1 MSNHSLRQAAISD
14 NHSVILIADIIE
26 LNQASRMSDRPNRLQ
41 ESVTPPSPR
50 PEPEGGPPEAALM
63 RRFARLDQPVRF
75 LKGVG
80 PKMAERLAR
89 KDLTTIEDLLYFLPR
104 RYEDRR
110 NLKPLGQIV
119 AGRRETVV
127 GKVVRSG
134 LTSSGY
140 RHQFE
145 VTLKDDSG
153 TMTVRWIR
161 GRFAYLHGI
170 FRVGVTV
177 ILTGDVRSVSSGLE
191 MIHPDFETLDGDD
204 EKDRLPFSRIVP
216 VYSETEGLPQKTIR
230 RIMGGLV
237 ASHADDLVSPIPA
250 SVCRRQRLMD
260 MPEAVRR
267 AHFPDQDEEMDDLN
281 GMRSAAR
288 RRIVFDEFFFFQLG
302 MALRYRENVTEP
314 GCPLDT
320 RGPMLKRFF
329 EALPFRMTPAQERVW
344 SEIAHDL
351 DRSSPMNRLLQGDVG
366 SGKTVVALAALVTA
380 CQNGFQ
386 AALMAP
392 TEVLAAQH
400 HRTIRRWLQPLG
412 IEAELLTGSLT
423 ARERQSVYGGMQR
436 GAIPVAVGTQA
447 LIQASVSFH
456 RLGLIVIDE
465 QHRFGVLQRGSL
477 RGKGRHPHVLVMTAT
492 PIPRTL
498 AMTLYGDLDVSIID
512 GLPPGKKPIL
522 TRVLTEG
529 QRSSAYRAIRQEVEQ
544 GRQVFIV
551 YPLVQESEVLDLKDA
566 SRMADHLKA
575 EVFPDCAV
583 GLIHGRMTGTEK
595 GGVMERF
602 SKGEIQI
609 LVATSVIEVGIDV
622 PRASLMVIE
631 HAERFGLSQLHQLRG
646 RVGRSEI
653 ASACLLMV
661 GKGATLTARR
671 RLRIMAESNDGFR
684 IAEEDLA
691 IRGPGEFMGT
701 RQSGIPDFRVA
712 HLVRDMDIL
721 QAAKEEAFRVVSE
734 DPTLTHPRHGA
745 LRRVLFRR
753 WEGRLQ
759 LARTA

>member
-1 MSNHSLRQAAISD
+1 
-14 NHSVILIADIIE
+14 
-26 LNQASRMSDRPNRLQ
+26 
-41 ESVTPPSPR
+41 
-50 PEPEGGPPEAALM
+50 M
-63 RRFARLDQPVRF
+63 RRLARLDQPVRF

-89 KDLTTIEDLLYFLPR
+89 KDLATIEDLLYFLPR

-110 NLKPLGQIV
+110 NLKPPGEVV
-119 AGRRETVV
+119 AGRRETVI
-127 GKVVRSG
+127 GTVVRSG
-134 LTSSGY
+134 LATRGY

-145 VTLKDDSG
+145 VTLMDG
-153 TMTVRWIR
+153 GATMTARWIR

-177 ILTGDVRSVSSGLE
+177 ILTGDVRATSSGLE

-204 EKDRLPFSRIVP
+204 EKDRLPFRRIVP
-216 VYSETEGLPQKTIR
+216 VYSETKGLPQKTIR
-230 RIMGGLV
+230 RIMAGLV
-237 ASHADDLVSPIPA
+237 ASHADDLASPIPA

-267 AHFPDQDEEMDDLN
+267 VHFPDQDEEVDDLN
-281 GMRSAAR
+281 GLRSSAR
-288 RRIVFDEFFFFQLG
+288 RRLVFDELFFFQLG
-302 MALRYRENVTEP
+302 LALRYRDNVTEP
-314 GCPLDT
+314 GCPLDAH
-320 RGPMLKRFF
+320 GPMLQRFF
-329 EALPFRMTPAQERVW
+329 EALPFRMTPAQEHVW
-344 SEIAHDL
+344 SEIAQDL
-351 DRSSPMNRLLQGDVG
+351 ERPSPMNRLLQGDVG
-366 SGKTVVALAALVTA
+366 SGKTVIALAALVTA
-380 CQNGFQ
+380 CQSGYQ
-386 AALMAP
+386 AALMTP

-400 HRTIRRWLQPLG
+400 HRTLRRWLKPLG

-423 ARERQSVYGGMQR
+423 ARERQAAYGGMR
-436 GAIPVAVGTQA
+436 GGKTPIVIGTQA

-477 RGKGRHPHVLVMTAT
+477 RGKGRRPHVLVMTAT

-498 AMTLYGDLDVSIID
+498 AMTLYGDLDVSIVD
-512 GLPPGKKPIL
+512 GLPPGKKPIH
-522 TRVLTEG
+522 TRILTEG
-529 QRSSAYRAIRQEVEQ
+529 QRSSAYRAIRHEVEQ
-544 GRQVFIV
+544 GRQAFIV
-551 YPLVQESEVLDLKDA
+551 YPLVEESEVLDLKDA

-575 EVFPDCAV
+575 EVFPDCTV
-583 GLIHGRMTGTEK
+583 GLMHGRMTGTEK
-595 GGVMERF
+595 GDVMERF
-602 SKGEIQI
+602 SRGEIQI

-631 HAERFGLSQLHQLRG
+631 HDERFGLSQLHQLRG
-646 RVGRSEI
+646 RVGRGGI
-653 ASACLLMV
+653 ASTCLLMV

-671 RLRIMAESNDGFR
+671 RLKIMAESNDGFR

-712 HLVRDMDIL
+712 HLVRDMGIL
-721 QAAKEEAFRVVSE
+721 QAAKEEAFQVVSE
-734 DPTLTHPRHGA
+734 DPTLTHPRHA
-745 LRRVLFRR
+745 ELRQVLFRR

>member
-1 MSNHSLRQAAISD
+1 MSNHSLRQEAISD
-14 NHSVILIADIIE
+14 NDSIVLNADIIE
-26 LNQASRMSDRPNRLQ
+26 LNQASCMSDRPNRPQ
-41 ESVTPPSPR
+41 ESVARPFPR
-50 PEPEGGPPEAALM
+50 PEPETGSPAAVFM

-104 RYEDRR
+104 CYEDRR
-110 NLKPLGQIV
+110 NLKPLAQIV

-134 LTSSGY
+134 LMSRGY
-140 RHQFE
+140 RHQFQ
-145 VTLKDDSG
+145 VTLMDDGG
-153 TMTVRWIR
+153 TMTARWIR

-177 ILTGDVRSVSSGLE
+177 ILTGDVRDASSGLE
-191 MIHPDFETLDGDD
+191 MIHPDFEILDGED
-204 EKDRLPFSRIVP
+204 EKDRLPFRRIVP
-216 VYSETEGLPQKTIR
+216 VYSETEGLTQKTIR
-230 RIMGGLV
+230 RVMAGLL
-237 ASHADDLVSPIPA
+237 ASHADDLVSPIPD

-267 AHFPDQDEEMDDLN
+267 VHFPGHDEGMDDLN
-281 GMRSAAR
+281 GMGSPAR
-288 RRIVFDEFFFFQLG
+288 RRLVFDELFFFQLG
-302 MALRYRENVTEP
+302 MALRYRDNMTES
-314 GCPLDT
+314 GYPLDT
-320 RGPMLKRFF
+320 QGPMLKRFF
-329 EALPFRMTPAQERVW
+329 GALPFRLTPAQERVW
-344 SEIAHDL
+344 SDIAHDL

-366 SGKTVVALAALVTA
+366 SGKTVIALAALVTA
-380 CQNGFQ
+380 CQSGFQ

-423 ARERQSVYGGMQR
+423 ARERHSVYGGMER
-436 GAIPVAVGTQA
+436 GKTPVVVGTQA
-447 LIQASVSFH
+447 LIQASVSFQ

-477 RGKGRHPHVLVMTAT
+477 RGKGRYPHVLVMTAT

-498 AMTLYGDLDVSIID
+498 AMTLYGDLDVSIVD
-512 GLPPGKKPIL
+512 GLPPGKKPIH

-544 GRQVFIV
+544 GRQAFIV
-551 YPLVQESEVLDLKDA
+551 YPLVEESEVLDLKDA
-566 SRMADHLKA
+566 SRMAEHLKA

-583 GLIHGRMTGTEK
+583 GLLHGRMTGTEK
-595 GGVMERF
+595 GDIMERF
-602 SKGEIQI
+602 AAGKIHI

-622 PRASLMVIE
+622 PRASLIVIE
-631 HAERFGLSQLHQLRG
+631 HAERFGLSQLHQMRG

-661 GKGATLTARR
+661 GTGATLTARR
-671 RLRIMAESNDGFR
+671 RLKIMAESNDGFR

-712 HLVRDMDIL
+712 HLVRDMGIL

-734 DPTLTHPRHGA
+734 DPTLTHPRHAA
-745 LRRVLFRR
+745 LRQVLFRR